1 MSIHL
6 NYDIGHCETTAT
18 TIRVE
23 DGADAVKRLDLDG
36 SHNKVI
42 PSAIFLTFDQIRKLS
57 GSAIDVRVLE
67 SLGEI
72 RIGLDAPTQPKDG
85 EYFIYFK
92 RSPEEF
98 DKPCGNSPEAKAAN
112 LTSGKLMAAFIYQAV
127 KNSLSFNDDKLTAGS
142 RNDLSLMIGCP
153 ATEKWT
159 ANKNKEKYA
168 ELVRKATGIQK
179 VTIVPESRAAIFSA
193 IGSASKAISAAKG
206 VMVFDFGS
214 STADCTYMLLGRQI
228 KEYSWDLGAS
238 LIEQQLMQNA
248 LMEAK
253 KKDRTAT
260 PGAAL
265 NKMLRDLRSAKENFY
280 QAGEETEIVCK
291 FNTADGKVIKQ
302 LVEINDSAMERATA
316 VDVIS
321 VKADSTTVKESSWQK
336 LCREFM
342 ARGRD
347 YLNANGLTCGVIVLT
362 GGASHMNFIGKLC
375 REVFGKDM
383 VIVRDKTPS
392 YCVATGLSWV
402 SIVDERHDVCIGDA
416 KKLLREDTT
425 CSYDT
430 LKQAI
435 QDAVCDH
442 VFAIVSQETN
452 AWGQLPGDLP
462 VANLE
467 TRIRDKMSSQK
478 EKDAIAAIVTK
489 EVAGWVKKFQA
500 GATKAINNQSQKIF
514 SENIA
519 AEMLISDG
527 VWKRLDA
534 NSITIDFDP
543 SEITGNLNIASM
555 TNRIIQEVVFYATAI
570 AIATALIEVPGLNLI
585 IGYIAGIIA
594 KAFVSDDDK
603 NKLRNERARQRI
615 ARQMPRILKN
625 KDIISSFKSS
635 ISDAMETVQKQY
647 DTMVDDTVSIA
658 IDMVMLHRFN
668 EE

>member
-127 KNSLSFNDDKLTAGS
+127 KNSLAFNDDKLTAGS
-142 RNDLSLMIGCP
+142 KNDLSLMIGCP

-253 KKDRTAT
+253 QKDRTAT
-260 PGAAL
+260 PGTAL

-302 LVEINDSAMERATA
+302 LVAIDGSAMERATA
-316 VDVIS
+316 VEIS
-321 VKADSTTVKESSWQK
+321 VKADSTTVKEGSWQE

-342 ARGRD
+342 AKGRD

-362 GGASHMNFIGKLC
+362 GGASHMDFIGKLC

-383 VIVRDKTPS
+383 VIVRDKSPS

-402 SIVDERHDVCIGDA
+402 SIVDERHDACVEDA
-416 KKLLREDTT
+416 KKLLREDPT
-425 CSYDT
+425 CNYET
-430 LKQAI
+430 LKQPI
-435 QDAVCDH
+435 QDAICTY
-442 VFAIVSQETN
+442 VFNVVSQEAK
-452 AWGQLPGDLP
+452 AWGGLPGELP
-462 VANLE
+462 VADLE
-467 TRIRDKMSSQK
+467 SRIRKELSSETGK
-478 EKDAIAAIVTK
+478 NDISAIVRK
-489 EVAGWVKKFQA
+489 EIESWIKKFQA
-500 GATKAINNQSQKIF
+500 GATQAINSQSQKIF

-519 AEMLISDG
+519 ADLLISD
-527 VWKRLDA
+527 VIWKRLDT
-534 NSITIDFDP
+534 NSVSVDFDP
-543 SEITGNLNIASM
+543 SEVSNRLDLSGIGNKIVQMVAYYC
-555 TNRIIQEVVFYATAI
+555 TVI
-570 AIATALIEVPGLNLI
+570 AITIALSEFPGIN
-585 IGYIAGIIA
+585 YIVGILAGWVA
-594 KAFVSDDDK
+594 QYFVSDDDK
-603 NKLRNERARQRI
+603 NKLRNEKARRKI
-615 ARQMPRILKN
+615 AKQMPKILNDK
-625 KDIISSFKSS
+625 KIINSFKSS
-635 ISDAMETVQKQY
+635 VSDAMDSVQKQY
-647 DTMVDDTVSIA
+647 NTMVDDIVSIA
-658 IDMVMLHRFN
+658 IDMVMLRRFN

>member
-57 GSAIDVRVLE
+57 GSAIDVQVLE

-112 LTSGKLMAAFIYQAV
+112 LTSGKLMAAFIYQTL
-127 KNSLSFNDDKLTAGS
+127 KNTLSFNDDKLTAGS
-142 RNDLSLMIGCP
+142 RSDLSLMIGCP

-159 ANKNKEKYA
+159 TDQNKEKYA
-168 ELVRKATGIQK
+168 ELVRKATGIQN

-228 KEYSWDLGAS
+228 MEYSWDLGAS

-253 KKDRTAT
+253 RKDRSVT
-260 PGAAL
+260 PGTAL
-265 NKMLRDLRSAKENFY
+265 NKMLRDLRTAKEAFY
-280 QAGEETEIVCK
+280 QSGEETEIVCK
-291 FNTADGKVIKQ
+291 FNAADNKVVKQ
-302 LVEINDSAMERATA
+302 MVEIGVDAMEKATA
-316 VDVIS
+316 ADTVAI
-321 VKADSTTVKESSWQK
+321 KADSVTVKTGSWQK
-336 LCREFM
+336 LCQEFM
-342 ARGRD
+342 AKGRD
-347 YLNANGLTCGVIVLT
+347 YLEANNLPCGVIVLT
-362 GGASHMNFIGKLC
+362 GGASHMGFIGKLC
-375 REVFGKDM
+375 REVFGKD
-383 VIVRDKTPS
+383 ITIIRDKTPS

-402 SIVDERHDVCIGDA
+402 SIADERHDACIEDA

-425 CSYDT
+425 CSYNT

-442 VFAIVSQETN
+442 VFAVVSQETN
-452 AWGQLPGDLP
+452 AWVQLPGDLP
-462 VANLE
+462 VADLE

-534 NSITIDFDP
+534 NSVSIDFDP

-555 TNRIIQEVVFYATAI
+555 TNRIIQEVVFYTVAI
-570 AIATALIEVPGLNLI
+570 AVTAVLIEIPVLNVI

-603 NKLRNERARQRI
+603 NKPRSERARQKI
-615 ARQMPRILKN
+615 ANQMPRILKN
-625 KDIISSFKSS
+625 KEIISSFKSS

-647 DTMVDDTVSIA
+647 DTMVNDTVSVA
-658 IDMVMLHRFN
+658 IDMVMLRRFS